1 MLKTVETPERSASA
15 GGWSGET
22 QGRAFRAR
30 PSADHRA
37 ECADDVTAAGFTRIR
52 RGLSAPESLEHAN
65 RPPAP
70 RPSAHRL
77 RYEGEGA
84 ASDVDHRYEIEG
96 AASGAGFSQTHDH

>member
-1 MLKTVETPERSASA
+1 MLKTVERPNGARA
-15 GGWSGET
+15 GG
-22 QGRAFRAR
+22 QAKRKNALFRAR

-37 ECADDVTAAGFTRIR
+37 ECADDVTAADFTRIR

-70 RPSAHRL
+70 RPSARRL

-84 ASDVDHRYEIEG
+84 ASDVDHRYETEG

>member
-1 MLKTVETPERSASA
+1 MLKTVETPERSATRA
-15 GGWSGET
+15 GGQAKRKDALS
-22 QGRAFRAR
+22 AR

-37 ECADDVTAAGFTRIR
+37 ECADDVTAADFTRIR

-65 RPPAP
+65 RPLAP
-70 RPSAHRL
+70 RTSARGL
-77 RYEGEGA
+77 RCEGEGA